1 MPAEE
6 RAQLYRAIGPR
17 RFSTK
22 SLPPRSAPEDPQVS
36 RRAGKSQWS
45 APPTASARAYL
56 RASVPA
62 LYQDGDFGLRFLGAL
77 ETLLD
82 PIVSLLDMLPSHFDP
97 DLAPRDVLALVG
109 AWLGLELDESWTQ
122 GRQGELVRSAA
133 ELARRRGTRAGLELA
148 LRLTFPGL
156 PLSVE
161 DRGGVTWG
169 ANGSR
174 AATDERLDFVVVC
187 EVPVPEEEQ
196 AAIAL
201 LVEESKPVHSRYELR
216 VEGRRSEHEEEGSP

>member
-6 RAQLYRAIGPR
+6 RPRLYRGIGPR
-17 RFSTK
+17 RFATK
-22 SLPPRSAPEDPQVS
+22 SLPPRSAPADPEVS
-36 RRAGKSQWS
+36 RRAGKSEWS
-45 APPTASARAYL
+45 APRTASARAYL

-82 PIVSLLDMLPSHFDP
+82 PIVAQLDTLPSHFDP
-97 DLAPRDVLALVG
+97 DLAPRDVLALLG
-109 AWLGLELDESWTQ
+109 AWLGVELDEAWTQ

-133 ELARRRGTRAGLELA
+133 ELARRRGTKAGLELA
-148 LRLTFPGL
+148 LRLAFPAL

-169 ANGSR
+169 APGGR
-174 AATDERLDFVVVC
+174 AATEDRLDFVVLC
-187 EVPVPEEEQ
+187 DVPMPEEEQ

-201 LVEESKPVHSRYELR
+201 LVEELKPVHSSYELR
-216 VEGRRSEHEEEGSP
+216 VGARRSGDQGSGSS

>member
-6 RAQLYRAIGPR
+6 TERLYRAIGPR
-17 RFSTK
+17 RFSRK
-22 SLPPRSAPEDPQVS
+22 SLPPRLAPADPEVS
-36 RRAGKSQWS
+36 RRAGTSETS

-82 PIVSLLDMLPSHFDP
+82 PIVAQLDALPAHFDT
-97 DLAPRDVLALVG
+97 DLAPRDVLELVA
-109 AWLGLELDESWTQ
+109 AWLGVELDEAWAQ
-122 GRQGELVRSAA
+122 GRQGELVRSAP

-156 PLSVE
+156 PLHVE

-169 ANGSR
+169 AEVSSSG
-174 AATDERLDFVVVC
+174 TDEASGFVVHC
-187 EVPVPEEEQ
+187 DVPVPQEEQ
-196 AAIAL
+196 AAIAR
-201 LVEESKPVHSRYELR
+201 LVAESKPAHVSYGLLMDAPHDEQD
-216 VEGRRSEHEEEGSP
+216 GSS